1 MSYELGEVMI
11 KKQIIQERVRE
22 LAFDISSAYG
32 DRELVIIGV
41 LKGAVVFLSD
51 LVRELPVSINTEL
64 DFLGVTSYGSS
75 TESSGVVRIT
85 KDLDIDI
92 NGKNVIIVEDIV
104 DTGLTL
110 SYLVNILRER
120 EPEMLEICALLD
132 KPSRRKTEIE
142 ISFKGFEIP
151 DEFVVG
157 YGLDY
162 SGKWRNLPE
171 IYTLVAKG

>member
-51 LVRELPVSINTEL
+51 LVREFPVSMNTEL

-171 IYTLVAKG
+171 IYTLVAKD

>member
-32 DRELVIIGV
+32 DRELVVIGV

-51 LVRELPVSINTEL
+51 LVRELPVSMNTEL

-162 SGKWRNLPE
+162 SGKWRYLPE

>member
-11 KKQIIQERVRE
+11 KRNSIQERVRE

-32 DRELVIIGV
+32 DRELIIIGV
-41 LKGAVVFLSD
+41 LKGAIVFLSD
-51 LVRELPVSINTEL
+51 LIRELPVSMNTEL

-75 TESSGVVRIT
+75 TESSGVVKIT
-85 KDLDIDI
+85 KDLDVNI

-142 ISFKGFEIP
+142 IAFKGFEIP

-162 SGKWRNLPE
+162 SGKWRNLPD
-171 IYTLVAKG
+171 IYSLVARA